1 MGAVFALFAG
11 FYYWTPKI
19 VGKTYNDYLG
29 KIHFWTLFIGVKK
42 KGSNFDK
49 IGKRFNS
56 QGNSPFKSD
65 DFVLYFENVKQN
77 KKEIYNELR
86 KKSGVYLFI
95 NNVTNDLYVGSSL
108 SLSKRMTH
116 HFYLANS
123 DKPTKIVIT
132 KAMRKYKLDKFSLGI
147 LEFCPSDIIICSKL
161 EQKWMDYYKPRYNI
175 LKFVNKSLG
184 FHHSIDTIN
193 KLKELFKKEN
203 HPKFGSKISS
213 ETKKAISDSI
223 KKFVITHNHRYKGFK
238 GKFSPQYGIGGDFVF
253 CYNLKG
259 EEVIFPS
266 INAARQHFRVR
277 WTFIKK
283 NIDTQKWM
291 TLQDEQ
297 WIIQS
302 IPRQN

>member
-161 EQKWMDYYKPRYNI
+161 EQK
-175 LKFVNKSLG
+175 
-184 FHHSIDTIN
+184 
-193 KLKELFKKEN
+193 
-203 HPKFGSKISS
+203 
-213 ETKKAISDSI
+213 
-223 KKFVITHNHRYKGFK
+223 
-238 GKFSPQYGIGGDFVF
+238 
-253 CYNLKG
+253 
-259 EEVIFPS
+259 
-266 INAARQHFRVR
+266 
-277 WTFIKK
+277 
-283 NIDTQKWM
+283 
-291 TLQDEQ
+291 
-297 WIIQS
+297 
-302 IPRQN
+302 